1 MNPRSGPAPLPRSL
15 DPLTGESLPGYL
27 LRLSR
32 RLRLPPGYLAQRTGL
47 TAGGS
52 GFLGAR
58 HLLDLAPLAA
68 AAFAQ
73 ATRLDADEVTALTL
87 APLRLHYP
95 PIAASAQPGRV
106 SADPW
111 LLTSASRYCPAC
123 LAGDGSPIQDQLGG
137 AWKRSWRLP
146 VVFICPQHQVF
157 LHHRCHRCRQP
168 QGNTRSGRLL
178 LRPGDPGLHPAQC
191 RASPHA
197 APGRSGPACAHRLD
211 DTGTSGQDLDPS
223 TQLLEF
229 QTRLTDLLD
238 PRRPAAPAA
247 QHFTDLQV
255 VTALIRATWP
265 HSSDLITA
273 DLADAAQRNL
283 DQQEH
288 TDSPRQRRLQVLL
301 SPPLEAAACAA
312 LLHAADTVLTTPNLR
327 EALAPLI
334 ASLATGTCRVSRSPW
349 ARVFV
354 RNSDTCSPRL
364 QQAAEP
370 LVRAYRR
377 TGGRPQGTR
386 APLRRGGFRP
396 EHIAAYLQQDWYDQH
411 FSHLDTP
418 SVKTLRRTAAV
429 CLVQMAAGGSLG
441 DAAEYLG
448 INPHRTQF
456 TTASAVRSWARTQTD
471 PAGFD
476 SALHAL
482 AGELDAAPALINYRH
497 RRTALLDWY
506 LAGTDWQELIIRLP
520 PTPGPVQP
528 VLDDRRRQD
537 ASNLVWTRVTQGE
550 HLFAPRPLQALQPAA
565 VQEHWEQR
573 RHTTWH
579 QLTRQKP
586 LQHYA
591 DLRDLLIAQARTVAS
606 SIDRSAS

>member
-1 MNPRSGPAPLPRSL
+1 MTARSGPAPLPRSL

-27 LRLSR
+27 LRLSH

-47 TAGGS
+47 TTGGS

-58 HLLDLAPLAA
+58 HLLNLAPPAA

-73 ATRLDADEVTALTL
+73 ATRLDAEEVTALTL

-95 PIAASAQPGRV
+95 PVAVSTQPTRL

-111 LLTSASRYCPAC
+111 LFTSASRYCPAC

-157 LHHRCHRCRQP
+157 LHHHCPVCHQP
-168 QGNTRSGRLL
+168 QGDTSGVGRLL
-178 LRPGDPGLHPAQC
+178 LRPPDSSLHPAQC
-191 RASPHA
+191 RVSPHA
-197 APGRSGPACAHRLD
+197 GPGRCRGAACAHRLGN
-211 DTGTSGQDLDPS
+211 TGASGQDLVPS

-238 PRRPAAPAA
+238 PGCPAGPAA

-255 VTALIRATWP
+255 VTALIRASWP
-265 HSSDLITA
+265 HSGDLVPA
-273 DLADAAQRNL
+273 GLAGAAQRYL
-283 DQQEH
+283 DH
-288 TDSPRQRRLQVLL
+288 KRTGPPGQRGPAVRLSL
-301 SPPLEAAACAA
+301 PLEAAACAA

-334 ASLATGTCRVSRSPW
+334 DALATGTCRIPKSPW
-349 ARVFV
+349 ARAFA
-354 RNSDTCSPRL
+354 RDSHACSEHLR
-364 QQAAEP
+364 QATEP

-377 TGGRPQGTR
+377 TGGRPRGTR

-411 FSHLDTP
+411 FSHLHTP
-418 SVKTLRRTAAV
+418 SVKALRRTAAV
-429 CLVQMAAGGSLG
+429 CLVQMAAGGSLS
-441 DAAEYLG
+441 DAAEFLG
-448 INPHRTQF
+448 INPHRTNF
-456 TTASAVRSWARTQTD
+456 TAATAVRSWAKTQTD
-471 PAGFD
+471 PAGFN

-482 AGELDAAPALINYRH
+482 ADELNATPALIDYRH
-497 RRTALLDWY
+497 RRTALLSWY
-506 LAGTDWQELIIRLP
+506 LDDTGWQKLISQLP
-520 PTPGPVQP
+520 PTPGPIQP
-528 VLDDRRRQD
+528 VLDDSKRQD
-537 ASNLVWTRVTQGE
+537 ASNFVWTRVTQGE
-550 HLFAPRPLQALQPAA
+550 HLFAPRPLQARQPIA
-565 VQEHWEQR
+565 VHEQWAQR
-573 RHTTWH
+573 RTATWR
-579 QLTRQKP
+579 QLTRQNP

-591 DLRDLLIAQARTVAS
+591 DLRELLIALAQQLTS
-606 SIDRSAS
+606 SIDRPT